1 MSGPSV
7 DVVWDPQAQM
17 NSLDCWDYSIELSC
31 LQGPEGI
38 RDLSFER
45 RRFGALENV
54 RIYERSPVI
63 SFLFSSTRFRCIFEQ
78 VSTNLCK
85 DTIANFLLL
94 LFPNCKRVNNM

>member
-63 SFLFSSTRFRCIFEQ
+63 SFLFLSNSISLYLRTSVNESLQRYNRQFLTFT
-78 VSTNLCK
+78 VSKLQTCK
-85 DTIANFLLL
+85 
-94 LFPNCKRVNNM
+94 

>member
-45 RRFGALENV
+45 RRFGALKMCG
-54 RIYERSPVI
+54 Y
-63 SFLFSSTRFRCIFEQ
+63 TRDLQ
-78 VSTNLCK
+78 
-85 DTIANFLLL
+85 
-94 LFPNCKRVNNM
+94 